1 MTNYLSIVCR
11 YRQAL
16 FIQEADSS
24 EGFLAASSGL
34 AGPRL
39 KDIVTS
45 FSTHNHLGL
54 PKSTPNS
61 IASEGLLTSF
71 HHFNTPTLPHLL
83 ALLTH
88 ESHLFPPKET
98 GLIVLDSVSSLFAAA
113 FPRATEDLDSKRV
126 PEKQKK
132 NGEAQWAASRKW
144 AVMSEFV
151 SKLGKLAATKNIA
164 ILLTSQTTTRI
175 RTETGAMIHSAVS
188 GTAWDA
194 GISARVFLFR
204 DWLSNPAEEFRQGN
218 FVPGVRFAGVSKAC
232 GVSYEGL
239 GQIVSYTIGKG
250 GLHEIKTSYTS
261 PNPSLSPVLPV
272 PSHKRKRDEIGDSE
286 STDEEIGSDEEFGLG
301 SEVDPLVAQNLVE

>member
-1 MTNYLSIVCR
+1 
-11 YRQAL
+11 
-16 FIQEADSS
+16 
-24 EGFLAASSGL
+24 
-34 AGPRL
+34 
-39 KDIVTS
+39 
-45 FSTHNHLGL
+45 
-54 PKSTPNS
+54 
-61 IASEGLLTSF
+61 
-71 HHFNTPTLPHLL
+71 
-83 ALLTH
+83 
-88 ESHLFPPKET
+88 
-98 GLIVLDSVSSLFAAA
+98 
-113 FPRATEDLDSKRV
+113 
-126 PEKQKK
+126 
-132 NGEAQWAASRKW
+132 
-144 AVMSEFV
+144 MSEFV